1 MKLFLSKRK
10 LSARIFR
17 QWLNYRLMAIATIG
31 LFCFTILPSCL
42 SVEGNSAT
50 TTNSTVEVKQVVY
63 PEDGM
68 VNIRDYGVK
77 GDGKTDDTELIRLA
91 VEDNIMTHKT
101 LYFPEG
107 TYLVSKT
114 IEWKRE
120 DGKFGAFL
128 TWQGAGVD
136 KTTIKLVNKA
146 ENFQDS
152 ENPKAIAITGSIGI
166 EDGRGPRA
174 HNNYIFDMTF
184 DVGKNNPGAIGIDFN
199 ASNTGAVENVAIVSQ
214 DGKGTIGLNLTRE
227 VGPCLIKNVSVKG
240 FDVGIKVA
248 SALYGITF
256 EKIHLEDQNTVGFL
270 NKDNVVAIR
279 QLSSVNTVPAFQN
292 IGDWKGPAVLIDS
305 QLQGGTPETVAIE
318 NSSRLFVRNLN
329 TEGYKAAIKN
339 EENLI
344 DDSQIEEFL
353 SSSAIALLYDSETSL
368 NLPIEETPEFVNN
381 DLNNWASVETY
392 GAMGG
397 DKLDDSEAIQ
407 KAIDS
412 GKSTIYFPL
421 GSYII
426 SKPIIVRGNIRRIV
440 GFHSSFVGD
449 NKTQAIIRFENDRH
463 PVIFERFNCYKKC
476 TVENAASQPV
486 VIRHSISPLFEST
499 SPTATW
505 FMEDVVTSKFNLN
518 KGQKLYAR
526 QFNCESPPPEPLIQ
540 NDGGLVWLLGYK
552 TEFGNT
558 VATTINDGKTEILGG
573 LFYPSQGVK
582 DPEIP
587 VLINENSSVSAIYRE
602 IAFGSNYK
610 VQIKEVRQGKSAILM
625 REELG
630 KGKMVAVPLYIGY

>member
-1 MKLFLSKRK
+1 MKFFLSKSK
-10 LSARIFR
+10 FSADTFR
-17 QWLNYRLMAIATIG
+17 QGINVRFVAIAIIS

-42 SVEGNSAT
+42 SVRSNSAT
-50 TTNSTVEVKQVVY
+50 TTNSVVEVKQVVY
-63 PEDGM
+63 PEDAM

-91 VEDNIMTHKT
+91 VEDNIMKHKT
-101 LYFPEG
+101 LFFPEG
-107 TYLVSKT
+107 TYLVSDT

-146 ENFQDS
+146 ETFQDS
-152 ENPKAIAITGSIGI
+152 ENPKAIAVTGSIGI
-166 EDGRGPRA
+166 EDGTGPRA

-184 DVGKNNPGAIGIDFN
+184 DVGKNNPGATGIDFN

-214 DGKGTIGLNLTRE
+214 DGKGAIGLNLTRE
-227 VGPCLIKNVSVKG
+227 VGPCLIKNVSIKG
-240 FDVGIKVA
+240 FDVGIEIA

-256 EKIHLEDQNTVGFL
+256 EKIYLEEQNIVGFL
-270 NKDNVVAIR
+270 NQDNVVAIR
-279 QLSSVNTVPAFQN
+279 QLYSVNTVPAFKN

-305 QLQGGTPETVAIE
+305 QLQGGTTETVAIE
-318 NSSRLFVRNLN
+318 NSSRLFVRNVS

-339 EENLI
+339 DETLI
-344 DDSQIEEFL
+344 NDSQIEEFL
-353 SSSAIALLYDSETSL
+353 SSSPITLLYDSETSL
-368 NLPIEETPEFVNN
+368 NLPIEETPEFVDN
-381 DLNNWASVETY
+381 DLNNWANVESY
-392 GAMGG
+392 GAMGD
-397 DKLDDSEAIQ
+397 DKLDDSEGIQ
-407 KAIDS
+407 EAIDS

-421 GSYII
+421 GEYRLD
-426 SKPIIVRGNIRRIV
+426 KPVIVRGNVRRIV
-440 GFHSSFVGD
+440 GFHSSLVD
-449 NKTQAIIRFENDRH
+449 NNNLGIIRFENARH

-486 VIRHSISPLFEST
+486 VVRHSISPLFKST

-505 FMEDVVTSKFNLN
+505 FMEDVVTSKFSLN

-526 QFNCESPPPEPLIQ
+526 QFNSESPPPEPLIQ

-558 VATTINDGKTEILGG
+558 VAATKNGGKTEILGG

-582 DPEIP
+582 NPEIP

-602 IAFGSNYK
+602 IAFGSTYK
-610 VQIKEVRQGKSAILM
+610 VQIKEVKQGKSAILM